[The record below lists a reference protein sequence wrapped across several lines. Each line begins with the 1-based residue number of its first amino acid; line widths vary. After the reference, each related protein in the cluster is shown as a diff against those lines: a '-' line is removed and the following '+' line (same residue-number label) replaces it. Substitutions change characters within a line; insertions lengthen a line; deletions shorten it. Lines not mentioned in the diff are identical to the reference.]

1 MGFLGGATSSGMLQ
15 NYKQNKNLGNRKKPL
30 KERIKGYE
38 SINSGKKIH
47 DKKMSP
53 EEYIVFKARLAKQKK
68 ADQIRIGILVGIL
81 IAFAIFAFIWLRS
94 VLEL

>member
-1 MGFLGGATSSGMLQ
+1 
-15 NYKQNKNLGNRKKPL
+15 
-30 KERIKGYE
+30 
-38 SINSGKKIH
+38 
-47 DKKMSP
+47 MSP

-94 VLEL
+94 VLGL